1 MLLSLIQTCSEGV
14 KNGAICNGY
23 ANQHTLKDKAKP
35 TINGD
40 VCNGTVMNG
49 MTHLESQVRQRHA
62 EKENRE
68 STSSETVT
76 ETGINLITFVKVSLC
91 QDTDKTKTKT

>member
-1 MLLSLIQTCSEGV
+1 
-14 KNGAICNGY
+14 
-23 ANQHTLKDKAKP
+23 
-35 TINGD
+35 
-40 VCNGTVMNG
+40 MNG